1 MGREFH
7 PTTLP
12 PYHPTTPPPHTPNAQ
27 CPMPTKNVKSHNQM
41 AWDWLK

>member
-12 PYHPTTPPPHTPNAQ
+12 PHHPTTPPPHTPNAP
-27 CPMPTKNVKSHNQM
+27 CPMPHAQSLLPILSRTF
-41 AWDWLK
+41 